1 MSAYSFWFY
10 PWKFAWPAGLSPLY
24 ELPAR
29 VAPFEPRFL
38 GPILAVLAIT
48 VALICLVH
56 RWPAGLAAWAQSLI
70 VLAPVSGLAHAGHQL
85 AHDRY
90 SDLSGLGFALLVGG
104 GLAWALRMQEAG
116 RIRRP
121 VTAAVLAGSLLLV
134 AALGVGAWGQSRAW
148 HDSESLWRSAIDTD
162 PGCMIC
168 RNNLGIAALAGG
180 RYGEAEAAFR
190 AAIAL
195 RPDRAA
201 PWNNLGTVL
210 AVQERYDEAAPA
222 FARSVDLSQGQL
234 RDAVVNLGRLHVVM
248 GRWAE
253 AIPLLRQANAIQPG
267 VPLVSESLRTALK
280 NHGAALATAGRPADA
295 EALFRE
301 GLDLGDDL
309 ALLLELGGVV
319 MEQGRFREAVGFLER
334 AGQMQPRDPE
344 AADGPVHCRV
354 AEGPRDGDRARS
366 ELAALAALDP
376 ALAARVESEIAARS
390 R

>member
-1 MSAYSFWFY
+1 
-10 PWKFAWPAGLSPLY
+10 
-24 ELPAR
+24 
-29 VAPFEPRFL
+29 
-38 GPILAVLAIT
+38 
-48 VALICLVH
+48 
-56 RWPAGLAAWAQSLI
+56 
-70 VLAPVSGLAHAGHQL
+70 
-85 AHDRY
+85 
-90 SDLSGLGFALLVGG
+90 
-104 GLAWALRMQEAG
+104 
-116 RIRRP
+116 
-121 VTAAVLAGSLLLV
+121 
-134 AALGVGAWGQSRAW
+134 
-148 HDSESLWRSAIDTD
+148 
-162 PGCMIC
+162 MIC

-190 AAIAL
+190 AALAL

-201 PWNNLGTVL
+201 PWNNLGAVL

-222 FARSVDLSQGQL
+222 FARSVDLSQGQF
-234 RDAVVNLGRLHVVM
+234 RDAVVNLGRLHVVK

-301 GLDLGDDL
+301 GLHLGDDL
-309 ALLLELGGVV
+309 ALLRELGGVV
-319 MEQGRFREAVGFLER
+319 LEQGRFREAVEFLER

-344 AADGPVHCRV
+344 SRAWLARGYAR
-354 AEGPRDGDRARS
+354 AGDGDRARS